1 MAQGKTV
8 NHDRYRLNEYKERHD
23 DFAGHSQVD
32 QQSLGELLRRSEIVY
47 ASSKGLDHAL
57 LRALPLRVHLA
68 NSTSANVGRTLVDL
82 EIELRR
88 VAAYLT
94 SGSLRPSRDNQTVEV
109 ISAQHM
115 ASIQIVVA
123 VALEIYGLL
132 TSRPVE
138 FLSLLDW
145 FWSHR
150 HNRTKVRLPY
160 EETDPTRVW
169 TEMVAE
175 AKRCDEAGRPVVV
188 TVTDNADGSTRFGF
202 KSQ

>member
-1 MAQGKTV
+1 M
-8 NHDRYRLNEYKERHD
+8 NHDRYRLNEYEDRSA
-23 DFAGHSQVD
+23 DFAGRSSVD

-68 NSTSANVGRTLVDL
+68 ISTSANVGRTLVDL

-88 VAAYLT
+88 AASYLT

-109 ISAQHM
+109 ISAQHV

-123 VALEIYGLL
+123 VAMEIYSLL
-132 TSRPVE
+132 TSRPVD
-138 FLSLLDW
+138 FLLLLDW

-169 TEMVAE
+169 ADMVAE
-175 AKRCDEAGRPVVV
+175 AKRCNEAGRPVVV
-188 TVTDNADGSTRFGF
+188 TVSNSADGSTTRFGF